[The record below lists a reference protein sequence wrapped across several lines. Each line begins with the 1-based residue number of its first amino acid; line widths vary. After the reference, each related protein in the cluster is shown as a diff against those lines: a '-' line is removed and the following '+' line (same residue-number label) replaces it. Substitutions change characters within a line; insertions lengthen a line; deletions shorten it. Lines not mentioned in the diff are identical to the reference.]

1 MSSGEAAAF
10 EIVRLRDDQEAA
22 CAALAARAF
31 FDDPIFVWIEPDG
44 PARRVL
50 LEAMFLALT
59 RRSHRLALALT
70 TAPAMLGASLW
81 KTPELR
87 RLTPEQKAMTGIDR
101 LHESQSPAAQAR
113 FAAVFEPAG
122 AALEEVS
129 PEPVWYLGVLAVEP
143 GHQGQGIG
151 TRLMRPIL
159 ERADRERLPVT
170 LETGQPKNLP
180 LYRRYGFE
188 VSREL
193 PPPEP
198 GGPVIWTMKRPAR

>member
-1 MSSGEAAAF
+1 MSRVDSAPF
-10 EIVRLRDDQEAA
+10 EVVRLRDDQEEAS
-22 CAALAARAF
+22 AALAARAF
-31 FDDPIFVWIEPDG
+31 HDDPIFVWIEPAVA
-44 PARRVL
+44 ARRRM

-59 RRSHRLALALT
+59 RRSHRLAIALT
-70 TAPAMLGASLW
+70 TGPSMLGVSLW
-81 KTPELR
+81 KSPELR
-87 RLTPEQKAMTGIDR
+87 RLTPEQQAMTGIDR
-101 LHESQSPAAQAR
+101 LGESLEPAARDR

-143 GHQGQGIG
+143 GQQGRGIG
-151 TRLMRPIL
+151 TSLMRPIL
-159 ERADRERLPVT
+159 DRADVGHYAVT

-188 VSREL
+188 VTREL

-198 GGPVIWTMKRPAR
+198 GGPVVWTMKRPAR